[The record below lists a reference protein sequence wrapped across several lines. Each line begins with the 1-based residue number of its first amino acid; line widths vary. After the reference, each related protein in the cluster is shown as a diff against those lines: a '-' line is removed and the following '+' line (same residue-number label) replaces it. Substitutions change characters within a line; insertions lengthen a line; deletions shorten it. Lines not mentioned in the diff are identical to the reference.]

1 MKLNVSDQFRNVEC
15 QFFGVNIE
23 TKKNRNWSLTFPFK
37 RQFKVSGKK
46 VQYKTIFKKK

>member
-1 MKLNVSDQFRNVEC
+1 MKLNVSDQFRNVK
-15 QFFGVNIE
+15 QVFGVNIE